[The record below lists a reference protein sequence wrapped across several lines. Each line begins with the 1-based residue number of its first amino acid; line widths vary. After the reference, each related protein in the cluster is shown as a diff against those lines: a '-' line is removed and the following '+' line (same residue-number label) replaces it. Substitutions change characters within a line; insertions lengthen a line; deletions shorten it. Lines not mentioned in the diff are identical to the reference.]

1 MKKILFALLM
11 VSITASFVYAEQSAQ
26 TYTGSDKISY
36 REHQVF
42 ASFYNN
48 SSTAISSNHVV
59 ILDTTVA
66 TVASGSALGAYITST
81 ATAGS
86 NMVVGVTDETIAAGE
101 VGRVC
106 VRGPHKCALT
116 AAPAALGASLAT
128 GTTAGYGTA
137 TTAANTAFG
146 KALSILPTGQ
156 GDSQAG
162 IYGKEVGEG
171 NSNYWIWVGGV
182 AGGVT

>member
-1 MKKILFALLM
+1 MKKILFALLV
-11 VSITASFVYAEQSAQ
+11 VSLTASFVYAEQSAQ

-36 REHQVF
+36 KELQVF
-42 ASFYNN
+42 ATFYNN

-81 ATAGS
+81 ATANS
-86 NMVVGVTDETIAAGE
+86 NLVVGVTDETIAAGD

-106 VRGPHKCALT
+106 VRGPHKLALT
-116 AAPAALGASLAT
+116 AAPAALGASIGT

-137 TTAANTAFG
+137 TTAASAAFG

-156 GDSQAG
+156 GDGQAG
-162 IYGKEVGEG
+162 NYGKEVGEG
-171 NSNYWIWVGGV
+171 NSNYYVWIGGA
-182 AGGVT
+182 AGIA